1 MSRIIKNL
9 IPKTTPQTLITDE
22 VKEIIYNVLK
32 TPIRIPDYLNENNNN
47 VIKTQISPYDNSK
60 PICFYKNTDSIG
72 MNNYFKNYI
81 DNRNYWENTPFSI
94 KREIFLEAAYL
105 IETKY
110 YNKML
115 AYTILGQNKNM
126 YEGELDAVCEL
137 VDFLRFNTNYAHQI
151 INKQPIQDSKN
162 CVINK
167 SEYNPLNGFVAAIT
181 PFNFT
186 AIGGNLASAPLL
198 FGNSVIWKPSDNAI
212 LSNHL
217 FYEIMLEAGLPRG
230 VLNFCPNN
238 PSTFLVDI
246 LNRKDLAA
254 ILFTGSSKVMDNITQ
269 NVGNRISNYNNY
281 PRIVGETGGKNFHFI
296 GPYDNFNSSVLDNIV
311 TKTIES
317 SFNYSGQKCSACS
330 IVYVPENIYPQF
342 VKKFKEKLEIYKS
355 TIQNYG
361 VINSKS
367 FDKLSNLIDELKK
380 DDEIEFI
387 IEGNRNDNINYL
399 IEPNLLLCKNHNHK
413 VFNEEFFG
421 PILTIFPYNENK
433 IKETIDICINSN
445 NYALTGAIFSDNENF
460 KYIATDKFKNKTG
473 NFYVN
478 DKSTGSVVGQ
488 QPFGGSGK
496 SGTNDKAGDINL
508 LYRLFNQRNIKIG

>member
-32 TPIRIPDYLNENNNN
+32 NPIRIPDYLNENNNN
-47 VIKTQISPYDNSK
+47 VIKTQISPYNNSK

-94 KREIFLEAAYL
+94 KREIFLEAAHL

-126 YEGELDAVCEL
+126 YEAELDAVCEL

-151 INKQPIQDSKN
+151 INKQPIQTPGI
-162 CVINK
+162 INK
-167 SEYNPLNGFVAAIT
+167 SEYNPLNGFVASIT

-198 FGNSVIWKPSDNAI
+198 FGNSVLWKPSDNAI

-246 LNRKDLAA
+246 LNRNVPPVRWRR
-254 ILFTGSSKVMDNITQ
+254 ILTNCTFS
-269 NVGNRISNYNNY
+269 
-281 PRIVGETGGKNFHFI
+281 
-296 GPYDNFNSSVLDNIV
+296 
-311 TKTIES
+311 
-317 SFNYSGQKCSACS
+317 
-330 IVYVPENIYPQF
+330 
-342 VKKFKEKLEIYKS
+342 
-355 TIQNYG
+355 
-361 VINSKS
+361 
-367 FDKLSNLIDELKK
+367 
-380 DDEIEFI
+380 EFI
-387 IEGNRNDNINYL
+387 HEICSPHTFVL
-399 IEPNLLLCKNHNHK
+399 IP
-413 VFNEEFFG
+413 
-421 PILTIFPYNENK
+421 
-433 IKETIDICINSN
+433 
-445 NYALTGAIFSDNENF
+445 
-460 KYIATDKFKNKTG
+460 
-473 NFYVN
+473 
-478 DKSTGSVVGQ
+478 
-488 QPFGGSGK
+488 
-496 SGTNDKAGDINL
+496 
-508 LYRLFNQRNIKIG
+508 